1 MDFNVLNGFSCAKGF
16 SESGLMAMTAM
27 IKCSIKAVT
36 D

>member
-16 SESGLMAMTAM
+16 SESGLMAMM
-27 IKCSIKAVT
+27 KCSIKAVT